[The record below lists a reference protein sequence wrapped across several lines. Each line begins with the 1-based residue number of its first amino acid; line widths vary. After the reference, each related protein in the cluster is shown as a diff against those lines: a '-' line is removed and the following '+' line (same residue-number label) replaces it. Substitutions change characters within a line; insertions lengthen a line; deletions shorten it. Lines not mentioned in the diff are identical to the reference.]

1 MSSGDANIWTLTITA
16 LDSGIEYETL
26 DEAPEEPLLVE
37 MVGIQPEYLP
47 TLSRRFGIDLEDL
60 EDLMDLDER
69 PRVQVEDEF
78 TMIVLRVPVD
88 LEKKDREYSTYPVGI
103 FTNGDSLLIMKH
115 TQVPLRR
122 RRLRRKTR
130 QLMTPPEIV
139 YNLWEVVI
147 HSFETMLDIIEDT
160 IKKTEDTLQAEL
172 YPSGMNKFYTL
183 SSDAVYLEAAL
194 KSNMRVLRHLVRS
207 PRLGNIELDCDRL
220 EELEVDLQQQMELGV
235 IYRELIANAMDA
247 YDTIVGH
254 NLSRVI
260 KTLTSISLLVS
271 VPTLIASLYGMNVGL
286 PGVNDPSDP
295 IAFVYI
301 LLVSLTITTPIL
313 LFLRKKGLV

>member
-1 MSSGDANIWTLTITA
+1 MSIEDANIWTLSITS
-16 LDSGIEYETL
+16 LESGIEYESL
-26 DEAPEEPLLVE
+26 DEAPDEPLLVE

-47 TLSRRFGIDLEDL
+47 MLSRRFGIDLEDL

-69 PRVQVEDEF
+69 PRVQIEEEF
-78 TMIVLRVPVD
+78 TMIVVRVPVD
-88 LEKKDREYSTYPVGI
+88 LEKKDREYSTYPIGI
-103 FTNGDSLLIMKH
+103 FTDGRSLIIMKH

-122 RRLRRKTR
+122 RRLHRRTR
-130 QLMTPPEIV
+130 QLMTPSEII

-147 HSFETMLDIIEDT
+147 HSFETMLDVIEDT

-172 YPSGMNKFYTL
+172 YPSGMNRFYTL

-194 KSNMRVLRHLVRS
+194 KSNMRVLRHLVRT
-207 PRLGNIELDCDRL
+207 PLLGSIELDCDRL
-220 EELEVDLQQQMELGV
+220 EELVVDLQQQMELGA

-254 NLSRVI
+254 NLNRVI

-286 PGVNDPSDP
+286 PGVNDPA
-295 IAFVYI
+295 AFLYI
-301 LLVSLTITTPIL
+301 LLVSLTITTPLL
-313 LFLRKKGLV
+313 LFLRSKGLV